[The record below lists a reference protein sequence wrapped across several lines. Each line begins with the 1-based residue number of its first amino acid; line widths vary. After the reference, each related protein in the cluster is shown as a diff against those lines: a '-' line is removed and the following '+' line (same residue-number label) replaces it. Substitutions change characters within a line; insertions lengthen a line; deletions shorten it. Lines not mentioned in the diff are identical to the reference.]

1 MVSKYK
7 KIKLKDGSTI
17 DEHRL
22 IWMEYYGGIP
32 DGYVVHHKDE
42 DGFNNDINNLELM
55 TRKEHA
61 RYHMKGKKLPKKHR
75 NNIALSLMN
84 NGNRKFFTDEEVRE
98 IRRLKLEG
106 LSNRKIAKIFNKGK
120 DSINNIVNGKTYLD
134 II

>member
-1 MVSKYK
+1 
-7 KIKLKDGSTI
+7 
-17 DEHRL
+17 
-22 IWMEYYGGIP
+22 
-32 DGYVVHHKDE
+32 
-42 DGFNNDINNLELM
+42 
-55 TRKEHA
+55 
-61 RYHMKGKKLPKKHR
+61 
-75 NNIALSLMN
+75 MN